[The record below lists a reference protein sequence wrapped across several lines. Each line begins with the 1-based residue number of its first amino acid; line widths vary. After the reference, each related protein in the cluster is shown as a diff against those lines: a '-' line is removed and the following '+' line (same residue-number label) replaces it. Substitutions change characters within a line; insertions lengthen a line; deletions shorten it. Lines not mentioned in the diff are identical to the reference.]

1 MKHFNQA
8 KTMNFIE
15 ALIFNI
21 LKAAVYAL
29 IIVITAYLVTAF
41 YIGMRE
47 MPSRIDYAKNQFMES
62 QGLKEKN
69 QANSTNE

>member
-1 MKHFNQA
+1 MKHFNQV

-21 LKAAVYAL
+21 LKATVYAFVAAIVVYL
-29 IIVITAYLVTAF
+29 ITAF

-47 MPSRIDYAKNQFMES
+47 MPSRIDYAKNQYMEF

-69 QANSTNE
+69 QANSLNE

>member
-1 MKHFNQA
+1 
-8 KTMNFIE
+8 MNFIE

-29 IIVITAYLVTAF
+29 ITVVAAYLVTAF

-47 MPSRIDYAKNQFMES
+47 MPSRIDYAKNQYMEF

-69 QANSTNE
+69 QANSINE

>member
-1 MKHFNQA
+1 MKHFNQV

-29 IIVITAYLVTAF
+29 ITVVAAYLVTAF

-47 MPSRIDYAKNQFMES
+47 MPSRIDYAKNQYMEF

-69 QANSTNE
+69 QANSINE

>member
-21 LKAAVYAL
+21 LKATVYAFVAAIVVYL
-29 IIVITAYLVTAF
+29 ITAF

-47 MPSRIDYAKNQFMES
+47 MPSRIDYAKNQYMEF

-69 QANSTNE
+69 QANSINE

>member
-1 MKHFNQA
+1 
-8 KTMNFIE
+8 MNFIE